1 MPDILGGQIA
11 LTFGSTSVVPHV
23 KSGKLIALGVTGAK
37 RAPVLPQVP
46 TIAESGLP
54 GYEVTAWNALFAPA
68 GTPPVIVNRLNELT
82 RKSIALAEAK
92 SVMDAQGLDADT
104 GTPAELGAL
113 VKTELVKWANVIKI
127 AGIKPE

>member
-1 MPDILGGQIA
+1 M
-11 LTFGSTSVVPHV
+11 
-23 KSGKLIALGVTGAK
+23 
-37 RAPVLPQVP
+37 LPEVP

-68 GTPPVIVNRLNELT
+68 GTPQAIVNRLNELT
-82 RKSIALAEAK
+82 RKNIALAEAK

-104 GTPAELGAL
+104 GTPVALGNL
-113 VKTELVKWANVIKI
+113 VKSELAKWAQVINL